1 MLKKGAEDK
10 KKKKKNK
17 HSFWIGYSDR
27 DERWKMETTEYTQ
40 NNKKKIQIKQTMFD
54 MWQLLAECERQISN
68 IFLIEIT
75 VVYNL

>member
-27 DERWKMETTEYTQ
+27 DERWKMETTEYT
-40 NNKKKIQIKQTMFD
+40 
-54 MWQLLAECERQISN
+54 
-68 IFLIEIT
+68 
-75 VVYNL
+75 VYSE